1 MVVCILWGMKD
12 ELLALVAGLD
22 VAAVLQRLCGALR
35 MRDCGNRGLA
45 FYLWELQSRRLCMRV
60 GYPDAVSLAAGELG
74 IGRRRAQELI
84 AAGRGLLELR
94 GVDAAFREGAIC
106 WSKVRMLLRVATVE
120 TEGSWVE
127 KAKAVGCRELA
138 GLAKRAVPGEG
149 PGDVDP
155 AGGLPAVVFRV
166 EVEMDAVAYEEWVM
180 AKRKLQAE
188 LGTTLSDADGTV
200 KGRVPVDGS
209 IYRVAVDEER
219 AHVRADDG
227 EVGAAAEVVEAAVS
241 DGAVPDGMRRRVLA
255 RDGHRCARCE
265 RKGSLQA
272 HHVEWRSRGGET
284 AMRNLVTLCSRCHA
298 LVHQGLLVVDGQV
311 SDGLR
316 FRAVDEITG
325 PVGLSMSLRSQE
337 PELPEPELTLDSIPD
352 NVSLEWWR
360 ANQDR
365 FIWSSKGIVGVR
377 PPARARATA
386 R

>member
-1 MVVCILWGMKD
+1 VT
-12 ELLALVAGLD
+12 
-22 VAAVLQRLCGALR
+22 
-35 MRDCGNRGLA
+35 
-45 FYLWELQSRRLCMRV
+45 
-60 GYPDAVSLAAGELG
+60 
-74 IGRRRAQELI
+74 
-84 AAGRGLLELR
+84 
-94 GVDAAFREGAIC
+94 EGA
-106 WSKVRMLLRVATVE
+106 WVAR
-120 TEGSWVE
+120 
-127 KAKAVGCRELA
+127 AKAVGCRELA
-138 GLAKRAVPGEG
+138 GLVKRAVPGEG

-188 LGTTLSDADGTV
+188 LGTTLSDAEAMRLMSQQTLASDADGTV

-209 IYRVAVDEER
+209 IYKVVVDGER

-227 EVGAAAEVVEAAVS
+227 EVGAELVLAAVS

-337 PELPEPELTLDSIPD
+337 PELPEPELTLDSIP
-352 NVSLEWWR
+352 NEVSLEWWR

-377 PPARARATA
+377 PRARARATA